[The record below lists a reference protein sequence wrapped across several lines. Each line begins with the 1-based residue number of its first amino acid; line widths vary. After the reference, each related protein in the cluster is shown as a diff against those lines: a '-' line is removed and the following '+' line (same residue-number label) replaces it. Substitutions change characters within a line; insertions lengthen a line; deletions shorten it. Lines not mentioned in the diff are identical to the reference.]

1 MNHKII
7 QDRTNSASKN
17 RSKPLLPTL
26 LSEAGVATVEWAG
39 MGVVLVVLLAAVAAY
54 VAGNGGTP
62 IGSSVV
68 DVMDSWVTSLEGGGA
83 PAPNANVNALA
94 APDPA
99 IPAALQPSTSLPSA
113 VVNQTNVSNETSTA
127 ESEGPGFW
135 GNVGGFFWGVGEGA
149 VDLVVGVG
157 NLAID
162 GVAAAPVTG
171 HVWDWIHPESRDSRL
186 EKYSVLWEGL
196 TTDTW
201 GTLGQMWGA
210 MVEPITTDWSE
221 GRYGEAIGRS
231 VFEIGTLF
239 VGWTKAG
246 KVGKLGAIDA
256 MTPDELIGALSRLDQ
271 LTPDEV
277 AAVLA
282 RVDSLSPDE
291 FAQLVQ
297 RLDQMTPEEL
307 ARLGFNCS
315 FIGDTVVSTPTGL
328 LPINQLDFGST
339 IMGYDTTTGTVGQ
352 YAVLALW
359 AHRDPY
365 AAELVIDGELIM
377 TTPDHPFFLADGRMT
392 LAALL
397 QPGDEVASVDG
408 EAGTVESVEISES
421 DEIFYNITVASAH
434 TYFVGEGGWLV
445 HNACKYTEL
454 AANLDR
460 MTPDEFENVISGL
473 KSRSPIR
480 HKLIRDWLE
489 SLSPEE
495 FSQLLDDIAA
505 GTSNITAREVRNFRD
520 RWIHKYGNP
529 LVDAAGDSYQIHHG
543 FPKAPTKGFRE
554 FFYERGIDIDH
565 PDYMFEL
572 PRDLHSVVHGA
583 GKTYPESWNGRW
595 EQWII
600 DNPNATRDEIFQFR
614 DELADEFGITEY
626 LGKAPGH

>member
-1 MNHKII
+1 M
-7 QDRTNSASKN
+7 
-17 RSKPLLPTL
+17 PTL
-26 LSEAGVATVEWAG
+26 TSEAGVATVEWAG
-39 MGVVLVVLLAAVAAY
+39 MGVVLVVLLVAVAAF

-83 PAPNANVNALA
+83 AAPNVNVTSLA

-99 IPAALQPSTSLPSA
+99 IPAALQPSTSLPST
-113 VVNQTNVSNETSTA
+113 VVSQPNGSATGGQPEPESTSIL
-127 ESEGPGFW
+127 GHI
-135 GNVGGFFWGVGEGA
+135 GGFVWGVGEGA

-171 HVWDWIHPESRDSRL
+171 HIWDWVHPESRDNRL
-186 EKYSVLWEGL
+186 EKYELLWEGL

-201 GTLGQMWGA
+201 GTLGQMWDA
-210 MVEPITTDWSE
+210 MVEPITTDWEE

-256 MTPDELIGALSRLDQ
+256 MTPDELVGVLSRLDQ

-315 FIGDTVVSTPTGL
+315 FTGDTVVTTSSGL
-328 LPINQLDFGST
+328 VPIAQLDYGAT
-339 IMGYDTTTGTVGQ
+339 VLGYDEESGTIGE
-352 YAVLALW
+352 YAVLASW
-359 AHRDPY
+359 AHQDPY

-397 QPGDEVASVDG
+397 RPGDEIASVDG
-408 EAGTVESVEISES
+408 E
-421 DEIFYNITVASAH
+421 
-434 TYFVGEGGWLV
+434 
-445 HNACKYTEL
+445 
-454 AANLDR
+454 
-460 MTPDEFENVISGL
+460 
-473 KSRSPIR
+473 SR
-480 HKLIRDWLE
+480 
-489 SLSPEE
+489 
-495 FSQLLDDIAA
+495 
-505 GTSNITAREVRNFRD
+505 
-520 RWIHKYGNP
+520 
-529 LVDAAGDSYQIHHG
+529 
-543 FPKAPTKGFRE
+543 
-554 FFYERGIDIDH
+554 RG
-565 PDYMFEL
+565 
-572 PRDLHSVVHGA
+572 
-583 GKTYPESWNGRW
+583 
-595 EQWII
+595 
-600 DNPNATRDEIFQFR
+600 
-614 DELADEFGITEY
+614 
-626 LGKAPGH
+626 